1 MAIEKWPDQVN
12 VANQPTM
19 KFPEEVFSSQRFREQ
34 GAAVIELI
42 ANCMEESISG
52 KPNKVIEMT
61 DPKSAMRE
69 VQQWFDRCTVD
80 DSKDVSKLFA
90 DIYQRTIRLHHP
102 GYLGHQISPP
112 LPDAALASLFSD
124 FLNNGMGVF
133 EMGIAGTAIE
143 RFVVK
148 SLAKKMG
155 FPESADG
162 FLTSGGTLG
171 NLTALLAA
179 RRAKAVGDVWEFGV
193 HRKTAL
199 LVSAQAHYCVDRS
212 ARVMGW
218 GAEGVVKVPV
228 KQDFTMDVEQLEL
241 TLQTARA
248 EGLEVIAVVGSA
260 CSTATGTFDDL
271 EGIGAFCRQHGL
283 WFHVDGAHG
292 AASVYS
298 KQYADRVKGLHLAD
312 SVVMDFHKLLMTP
325 ALATAVVFK
334 EEKWAAKNFAQKA
347 EYLWDDANH
356 VDDWHDLAKRTFE
369 CTKSMIALK
378 VFTILAVHGERV
390 FDENVTTLYR
400 SASEFGGIL
409 ERAEDFELATLPQS
423 NIVCFRFAPKGE
435 HDLDLLNRKVRE
447 ELLSTGEFYIVQTTL
462 RGQVW
467 LRTTIANP
475 FTKIS
480 HFENLIDE
488 IRRVGHR
495 VFAD

>member
-1 MAIEKWPDQVN
+1 
-12 VANQPTM
+12 M
-19 KFPEEVFSSQRFREQ
+19 KFPEEVYSSQRFREQ

-42 ANCMEESISG
+42 ANCMEDSISG
-52 KPNKVIEMT
+52 KPNKVIKMT
-61 DPKSAMRE
+61 DPVRAMNE
-69 VQQWFDRCTVD
+69 VQQWFNHCAAD
-80 DSKDVSKLFA
+80 DSKDVAKLFA
-90 DIYQRTIRLHHP
+90 DIYQRAIRLHHP

-148 SLAKKMG
+148 SLARKFG
-155 FPESADG
+155 FNETADG

-179 RRAKAVGDVWEFGV
+179 RRAKATGDIWDSGFQQ
-193 HRKTAL
+193 KTAL
-199 LVSAQAHYCVDRS
+199 LVSEQAHYCVDRS

-218 GAEGVVKVPV
+218 GTEGVVKVPV
-228 KQDFTMDVEQLEL
+228 KQDFTMDISQLES
-241 TLQTARA
+241 TYQAAKAR
-248 EGLEVIAVVGSA
+248 GLEVIGVVGSA

-271 EGIGAFCRQHGL
+271 EGIGAFCRQHEL

-298 KQYADRVKGLHLAD
+298 KKYSDRVSGLHLAD

-334 EEKWAAKNFAQKA
+334 DEKWAAKNFAQKA

-378 VFTILAVHGERV
+378 VFTILAVHGEQV
-390 FDENVTTLYR
+390 FDENVTALYQ
-400 SASEFGGIL
+400 SASEFGNLL
-409 ERAEDFELATLPQS
+409 EEADDFELATFPQS
-423 NIVCFRFAPKGE
+423 NIVCFRYAPGE
-435 HDLDLLNRKVRE
+435 QRDLDLLNRKVRE
-447 ELLSTGEFYIVQTTL
+447 ELLSIGEFYIVQTAL
-462 RGQVW
+462 KDRVW
-467 LRTTIANP
+467 LRTTVANP

-480 HFENLIDE
+480 HFQDLMDE
-488 IRRVGHR
+488 IRRIGSGCSTE
-495 VFAD
+495 

>member
-1 MAIEKWPDQVN
+1 
-12 VANQPTM
+12 M
-19 KFPEEVFSSQRFREQ
+19 KFPEEVYSSKRFREQ
-34 GAAVIELI
+34 GVAVIELI
-42 ANCMEESISG
+42 ANCMEDSLSG
-52 KPNKVIEMT
+52 QPNKVIEMT
-61 DPKSAMRE
+61 DPATAMRE
-69 VQQWFDRCTVD
+69 VQQWFDRCTLD
-80 DSKDVSKLFA
+80 DSKDVAQLFS
-90 DIYQRTIRLHHP
+90 DIYHRAIRLHHP

-171 NLTALLAA
+171 NLTSLLAA
-179 RRAKAVGDVWEFGV
+179 RRAKATDDIWESGIQ
-193 HRKTAL
+193 RKTAL
-199 LVSAQAHYCVDRS
+199 LVSSQAHYCVDRS

-228 KQDFTMDVEQLEL
+228 KRDFTMDVSQLESS
-241 TLQTARA
+241 LQVARA
-248 EGLEVIAVVGSA
+248 KGLEVIAVVGSA

-271 EGIGAFCRQHGL
+271 EGIGAFCQKHDL

-298 KQYADRVKGLHLAD
+298 TQYSSRVKGLQMAD

-325 ALATAVVFK
+325 ALATAVIFK
-334 EEKWAAKNFAQKA
+334 EAKWAAGNFAQKA

-356 VDDWHDLAKRTFE
+356 VDQWHDLAKRTFE

-378 VFTILAVHGERV
+378 VFTILAVHGEQV
-390 FDENVTTLYR
+390 FDDNVTALYR
-400 SASEFGGIL
+400 SASRFGEL
-409 ERAEDFELATLPQS
+409 LQRAEDFELATLPQS
-423 NIVCFRFAPKGE
+423 NIVCFRFAPAGE
-435 HDLDLLNRKVRE
+435 PDLDLLNRKVRE

-462 RGQVW
+462 GGCVW

-480 HFENLIDE
+480 DFENLMNE
-488 IRRVGHR
+488 IRRIGR
-495 VFAD
+495 RRFPS